1 QDLSRFD
8 LDLQQLDVDN
18 VTVDGRPARFARDG
32 QELQITPR
40 NGIREGRAFVV
51 TVRYG
56 GVPQTVVGSPIV
68 FGSPYGFLHTDDGA
82 FMGDEPNVAST
93 WFPVSD
99 HPRDKASYTF
109 RVSVP
114 KGLGVVANGTLAYH
128 LDIGSRSLWVWNEPL
143 PMASYLVTADIG
155 HWNVRQ
161 GRTPGGIPE
170 YVAVD
175 PVLPDVTTTERGVT
189 TTRTAVDFFYEYS
202 ARAADLWTKL
212 FGPYPFDVVGAIA
225 DNATYDG
232 APLGFSL
239 ETQTKPVYSAVR
251 SSNTIAHELS
261 HQWFGDSVSVYSW
274 NNIWLNEGFATFAE
288 YLWGEETGVR
298 SAHDAF
304 LADYSRPASSSFWQL
319 VISDPQRDT
328 MFGNAVYRRGGMTL
342 QALREKIGNDDTF
355 FRILQTWTAQHR
367 YGNAT
372 TQDFIALA
380 ERISGLDLDDFF
392 HVWLDVPAKPIT
404 W

>member
-1 QDLSRFD
+1 
-8 LDLQQLDVDN
+8 
-18 VTVDGRPARFARDG
+18 
-32 QELQITPR
+32 
-40 NGIREGRAFVV
+40 
-51 TVRYG
+51 
-56 GVPQTVVGSPIV
+56 VGSPVV

-82 FMGDEPNVAST
+82 FQGDEPNAAST

-99 HPRDKASYTF
+99 HPLDKARYTL

-114 KGLGVVANGTLAYH
+114 RGLSVVANGTLKYH
-128 LDIGSRSLWVWNEPL
+128 LDLGGHSLWVWDEPL

-155 HWNVRQ
+155 RWNVRQ

-189 TTRTAVDFFYEYS
+189 TTRTATDFFYEYS
-202 ARAADLWTKL
+202 ARAADLWSKK

-225 DNATYDG
+225 DNATYNG
-232 APLGFSL
+232 TPLGFSL

-251 SSNTIAHELS
+251 SSNTIAHELA
-261 HQWFGDSVSVYSW
+261 HQWFGDSVSVKTW
-274 NNIWLNEGFATFAE
+274 KHIWLNEGFASFSE
-288 YLWGEETGVR
+288 FLWGEETGAR
-298 SAHDAF
+298 TAHEQF
-304 LADYSRPASSSFWQL
+304 LIDYARPAESAFWNV
-319 VISDPQRDT
+319 VIADPQRDT
-328 MFGNAVYRRGGMTL
+328 MFASAVYRRGGMTL

-355 FRILQTWTAQHR
+355 FRILKTWTAKYR

-372 TQDFIALA
+372 TEDFIALS

-392 HVWLDVPAKPIT
+392 RVWLYEPSKPAN